1 MEVMDI
7 LAVIMASGLSKRMGE
22 NKLLLNF
29 KGKPLVEWVILTV
42 KNIGFS
48 ETILVYKDLDVK
60 NIGEKYNIKTVY
72 NKNNYLGQSSAIKV
86 SLKNS
91 VLDNEG
97 YMFFTG
103 DQPLISEEIIN
114 RLLEEFNKK
123 NGIIVPRINGS
134 NSSPVIFS
142 KEFKGELMNLN
153 GDVGG
158 KGIITNNI
166 EKVTFV
172 DFNSNLEFCD
182 IDTKEDFKKLDI

>member
-1 MEVMDI
+1 MDI

-42 KNIGFS
+42 KNIGFN
-48 ETILVYKDLDVK
+48 EIILVYKDLDVK

-72 NKNNYLGQSSAIKV
+72 NKNSYLGQSASIKV

-91 VLDNEG
+91 ILDNEG

-114 RLLEEFNKK
+114 ILLEEFNKK

-142 KEFKGELMNLN
+142 KEFKKELMDIK

-172 DFNSNLEFCD
+172 DFDSPLKFCD